1 MQDMTNSTNWSSST
15 CLFLLLLAYQKQ
27 CPSPTP
33 FLTSCCPFFILD
45 IQNSLQRLLNMH
57 VRTAKLTK
65 PCTPKILLECYCV
78 ANAN

>member
-33 FLTSCCPFFILD
+33 LLTYLKKGTDQKIFEIS
-45 IQNSLQRLLNMH
+45 
-57 VRTAKLTK
+57 
-65 PCTPKILLECYCV
+65 KILCKGY
-78 ANAN
+78 